1 MRKAATILTAALLV
15 ACSPK
20 VIETVRTEYVYRDRV
35 ERDTT
40 IVRDSVWIKEK
51 VKGDTVF
58 VEKVR
63 DRFVYR
69 DRWMEKTDTVMVRDS
84 VKVETVKEV
93 EKPLNGW
100 QRFRLRW
107 FWVLLGATA
116 GLLVWTF
123 RKPIMK
129 LIKLI
134 I

>member
-20 VIETVRTEYVYRDRV
+20 VVETVRTEYVYRDRV

-63 DRFVYR
+63 DRLVYR
-69 DRWMEKTDTVMVRDS
+69 DRWREKTDTLMVRDS

-93 EKPLNGW
+93 AKPLNGW

-123 RKPIMK
+123 RGPILK
-129 LIKLI
+129 LVKTI

>member
-20 VIETVRTEYVYRDRV
+20 IVETVRTEYVYRDRV

-63 DRFVYR
+63 DRLVYR
-69 DRWMEKTDTVMVRDS
+69 DRWREKTDTLMVRDS

-107 FWVLLGATA
+107 FWVFLGATA

-123 RKPIMK
+123 RGPILK
-129 LIKLI
+129 LVKTI